1 MSESPAAIDLSP
13 LAARLSGTALSPGDD
28 GWDAGRQAWNL
39 VADQR
44 PAAVVLAGGVD
55 DVRATVDFARERG
68 LRVAPQST
76 GHAASGIASLDD
88 TILLRTLQ
96 MNGVEVDA
104 EARRARVEAGAL
116 WGAVGA
122 SAAEHGLVGVHGS
135 AAEVGVVG
143 YTLGGGLGWTS
154 RLYGLATNSVLAIE
168 AVTGD
173 GELVR
178 ADHESEP
185 DLFWALRGGG
195 GSFGVVTAIEFSLYP
210 MTEAYAGM
218 IAWPA
223 DRGAEVIPAY
233 VEWTRDLPDE
243 MTAWARF
250 LTLPPLPEVPEFLRG
265 NPIVDVT
272 AAYAGPESE
281 GAELV
286 RPLLEKLG
294 EPMMNSLG
302 TIPATALSALNGDPE
317 DPVPALGDGDL
328 LGEFPAEA
336 ADALVGVAGAGSG
349 SPLLSVQLRHLG
361 GAMARPP
368 ANGGA
373 TAALDA
379 EFAIYS
385 VGMAAD
391 PDGATA
397 TEAHVKKVREALE
410 PWSATSRYLNFVD
423 VPAPA
428 ALSFDED
435 TYARLQQVKGKYDP
449 DGVFRANHEV
459 AAAV

>member
-1 MSESPAAIDLSP
+1 MSESPAAIDLSS

-28 GWDAGRQAWNL
+28 GWDAARQAWNL
-39 VADQR
+39 AADQH
-44 PAAVVLAGGVD
+44 PAAVVLAQSAD

-76 GHAASGIASLDD
+76 GHAASGIASLDG

-96 MNGVEVDA
+96 MDGVEIDA
-104 EARRARVEAGAL
+104 GARRARVEAGVV
-116 WGAVGA
+116 WGSVSAQ
-122 SAAEHGLVGVHGS
+122 AAELGLVGVHGS

-154 RLYGLATNSVLAIE
+154 RLHGLAANSVLAVE
-168 AVTGD
+168 VVTGD
-173 GELVR
+173 GRLVR
-178 ADHESEP
+178 ADHENEP

-195 GSFGVVTAIEFSLYP
+195 GSFGVVTAMEFSLYP
-210 MTEAYAGM
+210 LTEVYAGM
-218 IAWPA
+218 IAWPV
-223 DRGAEVIPAY
+223 DRAPEVLQAY
-233 VEWTRDLPDE
+233 LEWTRDLPDE

-250 LTLPPLPEVPEFLRG
+250 LTLPPFPEVPEPLRG

-272 AAYAGPESE
+272 AAYAGPAAE
-281 GAELV
+281 GAELM
-286 RPLLEKLG
+286 RPIVELG
-294 EPMMNSLG
+294 EPLLNSFG
-302 TIPATALSALNGDPE
+302 TIPAPGLSALNGDPE
-317 DPVPALGDGDL
+317 EPVPAIGDGDL

-336 ADALVGVAGAGSG
+336 VDALVGVAGAGSG

-379 EFAIYS
+379 DFAIYS
-385 VGMAAD
+385 VGMAGD
-391 PDGATA
+391 PDGAAA
-397 TEAHVKKVREALE
+397 TKAHVKKISEALQ

-435 TYARLQQVKGKYDP
+435 TFARLQSVKGRYDP